1 MPTDLPTAIR
11 TALHADE
18 IGAADLRRPVLREAP
33 SRAPRS
39 PRVLAVVAT
48 VAVVVA
54 LAVTISVVN
63 SGRPGVNHPAAGPS
77 ASLAGIVGYRWDVTK
92 VQDGHGAFSV
102 PPGLDAYIGFTRNG
116 YVRADDTVNF
126 LSGRYRPQPGGYRVD
141 DVATTLVA
149 GGSDPQRRRLIDAV
163 DAMLLAPAKDLTPF
177 PPANVV
183 TVAVRVDGDTLTLT
197 SDKAHTTLTLIRAG
211 GQPDATMARPSSTAP
226 PTPEGTTARPSG
238 APTT

>member
-11 TALHADE
+11 EALHAAE
-18 IGAADLRRPVLREAP
+18 IGAADLRRPVLRQAP
-33 SRAPRS
+33 TRASRAPRM
-39 PRVLAVVAT
+39 VAVAAT

-54 LAVTISVVN
+54 LAVTISVIEA
-63 SGRPGVNHPAAGPS
+63 GQPRVNHAAAGPS
-77 ASLAGIVGYRWDVTK
+77 AALAGIAGYRWDVTK
-92 VQDGHGAFSV
+92 VQDSHGAFSV
-102 PPGLDAYIGFTRNG
+102 PPGRGAYIGFTRSG
-116 YVRADDTVNF
+116 YVQADDTVNF
-126 LSGRYRPQPGGYRVD
+126 LSSRYRPQPGGYRVGG
-141 DVATTLVA
+141 VSMTLAV
-149 GGSDPQRRRLIDAV
+149 GSSEPQQRRLIDAV
-163 DAMLLAPAKDLTPF
+163 DAMFLPPAKELTPF

-211 GQPDATMARPSSTAP
+211 GQPDATMAKPSSTAP